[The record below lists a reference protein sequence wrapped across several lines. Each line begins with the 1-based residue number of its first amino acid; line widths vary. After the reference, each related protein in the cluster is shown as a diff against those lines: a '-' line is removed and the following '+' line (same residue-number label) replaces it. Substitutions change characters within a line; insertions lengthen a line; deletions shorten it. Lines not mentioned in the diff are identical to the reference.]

1 MEHEIMSRRAFQ
13 PTPEQRRTVRTM
25 AAYGIR
31 HEEIAKV
38 IGCDDKTLRKY
49 FRDELDK
56 AMTEAN
62 TKVAETMFR
71 LATRGTPQTQASTI
85 FWCKARMGWT
95 ERSQLD
101 VGNADEQPFAM
112 KIHPIDARL

>member
-1 MEHEIMSRRAFQ
+1 MPRRAFQ
-13 PTPEQRRTVRTM
+13 PTPEQQRTVRTM

-49 FRDELDK
+49 FRDELDR
-56 AMTEAN
+56 AMVEAN
-62 TKVAETMFR
+62 VKVAETLFR

-85 FWCKARMGWT
+85 FWCKARMGWS
-95 ERSQLD
+95 ERSQFD
-101 VGNADEQPFAM
+101 VSNADGQSFAM
-112 KIHPIDARL
+112 KISPLDAKCL

>member
-1 MEHEIMSRRAFQ
+1 
-13 PTPEQRRTVRTM
+13 M

-49 FRDELDK
+49 FRHELDE
-56 AMTEAN
+56 AMIEAN

-85 FWCKARMGWT
+85 FWCKARMGWS

-101 VGNADEQPFAM
+101 VANSGGQPFQM
-112 KIHPIDARL
+112 KMDPLDAKCL

>member
-1 MEHEIMSRRAFQ
+1 MSRRAFQ

-38 IGCDDKTLRKY
+38 VGCDEKTLRKH

-56 AMTEAN
+56 AMLEAN
-62 TKVAETMFR
+62 AKVAETMFR

-85 FWCKARMGWT
+85 FWCKARMGWS

-101 VGNADEQPFAM
+101 VGNPDGQPFAM
-112 KIHPIDARL
+112 KISPLDAKCL